1 MRRVLGALRCDVYSN
16 SFYIIYSLWPSQV
29 RVIRTLALTESYTE
43 RYTECCT
50 NACTFLTVDYTER
63 YTECCTNACTFW
75 ALVRAV
81 PRQQDASR

>member
-50 NACTFLTVDYTER
+50 NACTF
-63 YTECCTNACTFW
+63 W